1 VTSADSASEFKADS
15 GKFYLFIDESTSSF
29 SFDKF
34 VSAGDIAFDITMK
47 NSTGKSI
54 VLLDIGIRVLK
65 VSEVA
70 IMPSGQ
76 WQAFKIS
83 TTERYVVNMP
93 DIYGELGNKLNYSVT
108 PQLIDYLRSCGAEP
122 SAIERLVET
131 ANQFFVSLLHAPP
144 DRYRGVEGR
153 YFMYFVLSIVGNGTS
168 AQGLEILSKAGSV
181 IDLNKIINDQLP
193 DPIFLEGDA
202 PLRITLLLKQYV
214 ENMPNNSLVQIYG
227 KTDRGEIFSDGISI
241 QYMTVREDRPRLIK

>member
-1 VTSADSASEFKADS
+1 VTSGDSAPEFKADS
-15 GKFYLFIDESTSSF
+15 GKFHLFIDESTSSF

-34 VSAGDIAFDITMK
+34 VSAGDIAFDVTMK

-54 VLLDIGIRVLK
+54 VLLGIGIKVLK

-70 IMPSGQ
+70 MMPSGQ
-76 WQAFKIS
+76 WQTFKIN

-131 ANQFFVSLLHAPP
+131 ANQFFACTARSVSWCRGPLFYVFCSF
-144 DRYRGVEGR
+144 YRRQWHFRPGPR
-153 YFMYFVLSIVGNGTS
+153 N
-168 AQGLEILSKAGSV
+168 
-181 IDLNKIINDQLP
+181 
-193 DPIFLEGDA
+193 
-202 PLRITLLLKQYV
+202 LKQ
-214 ENMPNNSLVQIYG
+214 S
-227 KTDRGEIFSDGISI
+227 R
-241 QYMTVREDRPRLIK
+241 

>member
-1 VTSADSASEFKADS
+1 
-15 GKFYLFIDESTSSF
+15 
-29 SFDKF
+29 
-34 VSAGDIAFDITMK
+34 
-47 NSTGKSI
+47 
-54 VLLDIGIRVLK
+54 
-65 VSEVA
+65 
-70 IMPSGQ
+70 
-76 WQAFKIS
+76 
-83 TTERYVVNMP
+83 
-93 DIYGELGNKLNYSVT
+93 
-108 PQLIDYLRSCGAEP
+108 
-122 SAIERLVET
+122 
-131 ANQFFVSLLHAPP
+131 
-144 DRYRGVEGR
+144 
-153 YFMYFVLSIVGNGTS
+153 MYFVLSIVGNGTS